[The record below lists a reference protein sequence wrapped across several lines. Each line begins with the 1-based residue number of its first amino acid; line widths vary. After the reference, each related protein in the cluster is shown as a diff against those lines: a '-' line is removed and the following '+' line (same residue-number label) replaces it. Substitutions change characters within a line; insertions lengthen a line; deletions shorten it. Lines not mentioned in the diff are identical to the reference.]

1 MDLKFIQLIDDLTK
15 DGWKLST
22 NPMALEIQKDSDFIE
37 NIKYMSIK
45 TKVCYL
51 SYELLFNRFTYS
63 FNLPFAPPLMLKNI
77 KK

>member
-45 TKVCYL
+45 TKV
-51 SYELLFNRFTYS
+51 SY
-63 FNLPFAPPLMLKNI
+63 
-77 KK
+77 